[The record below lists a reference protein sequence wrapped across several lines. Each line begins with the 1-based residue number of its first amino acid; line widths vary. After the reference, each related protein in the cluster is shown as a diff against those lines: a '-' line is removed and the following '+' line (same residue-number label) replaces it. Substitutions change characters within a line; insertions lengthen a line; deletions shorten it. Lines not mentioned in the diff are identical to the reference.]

1 MSTILIT
8 GACGAIGS
16 ALVPALARQ
25 GHQLLL
31 LDLDPLA
38 LNRVDDLA
46 RAQNTKLEPIQLP
59 FDLWRSGYPLYEKLA
74 QLIEKECGS
83 LDVLIHCA
91 SFFNNL
97 TPISQASPETWLQSL
112 QVNLTAVQWLN
123 QSLLP
128 LLQKSAQERALGK
141 ILITTHPHLTQEQSV
156 YWHGF
161 GAAQSALNHLVL
173 EWQAEQKTTGVDVF
187 NIAVPWLDTP
197 QSRNVFP
204 AAKASWQSVNQIL
217 PLYLEVLHDV

>member
-16 ALVPALARQ
+16 ALTQTLAKQ

-38 LNRVDDLA
+38 LNRIDDLA
-46 RAQNTKLEPIQLP
+46 RAQNPNIEPIQLP

-74 QLIEKECGS
+74 HLIASECGK
-83 LDVLIHCA
+83 LDALIHCA

-97 TPISQASPETWLQSL
+97 TPISQVSPETWLQSL

-128 LLQKSAQERALGK
+128 LLQQSALGK
-141 ILITTHPHLTQEQSV
+141 ILITTHPNLTAEQPF

-161 GAAQSALNHLVL
+161 AAAQSALSHLVL
-173 EWQAEQKTTGVDVF
+173 EWQAEQKATGVEVF

-204 AAKASWQSVNQIL
+204 AAKASWSSPNQIL
-217 PLYLEVLHDV
+217 PLYLEVLHDA